1 MVADGHSLSG
11 LAADAIINPYGR
23 YLVGSHLKRRKVS
36 DDHIV
41 AAAHRLSCTD
51 NHILIADDILVEFCI
66 DVVLAFVFQRITHN
80 IPCTENRIVVAC
92 HLGQTMESI
101 IFIIG
106 SQYRITIAV
115 DFQVV
120 PRHFGQLMLTLF
132 VVGSK
137 HCIAC
142 TVYFNVL
149 TGNDTVI
156 SHNTVSI
163 YLTDF
168 QCIFQCIIVADY
180 GAVYDFRGRTDAD
193 DHAVGRLGAIAVI
206 VGARRFLIT
215 GYRDVRCAIGRIH
228 AERDRRRH
236 QRREKSRRDASPQS
250 FARRIFRAR
259 LHRFAPDDFLNFIH
273 FLLSFAK
280 SQYR

>member
-11 LAADAIINPYGR
+11 LAAYTIINPYSR
-23 YLVGSHLKRRKVS
+23 YLIGSHLKRRKIS

-51 NHILIADDILVEFCI
+51 NYILIADDILVEFCI

-120 PRHFGQLMLTLF
+120 PRHDA
-132 VVGSK
+132 V
-137 HCIAC
+137 I
-142 TVYFNVL
+142 YFNLFSFSSKVFRPCQR
-149 TGNDTVI
+149 V
-156 SHNTVSI
+156 V
-163 YLTDF
+163 F
-168 QCIFQCIIVADY
+168 ADY
-180 GAVYDFRGRTDAD
+180 GAVYAFRTRADAD
-193 DHAVGRLGAIAVI
+193 DHAVGRLGAVAVI

-236 QRREKSRRDASPQS
+236 QSREKSRRDASPQS